1 MQTQT
6 PVISPPSAL
15 TFWCVSSVFFF
26 SYLVCVLW
34 AWTVHCWEFT
44 VWQRSYTPQVQLLP
58 LLSGVYSSVLLLS
71 SLLFLGWF
79 VFKYVRNMVGK

>member
-1 MQTQT
+1 MAEELHSQMQL
-6 PVISPPSAL
+6 P
-15 TFWCVSSVFFF
+15 
-26 SYLVCVLW
+26 
-34 AWTVHCWEFT
+34 
-44 VWQRSYTPQVQLLP
+44 P